1 MRARLILAVVLL
13 ATAAGCTGGGTDEPP
28 TPAQCHFP
36 EITDVGSN
44 AYYVGAVME
53 ADEAPISQVLVR
65 ALPAVDGEDSQD
77 TTNDAGCFFLDLTP
91 GAPYDVTASKQGY
104 EPATKTDQ
112 SSDEGEK
119 VVVTF
124 VLDAL

>member
-1 MRARLILAVVLL
+1 MRSRLVLAVVLL

-28 TPAQCHFP
+28 TPAECHFP

-53 ADEAPISQVLVR
+53 ADEKPIHDANVR
-65 ALPAVDGEDSQD
+65 SVPHAGGQADED
-77 TTNDAGCFFLDLTP
+77 TTNQAGCFFLGMTP
-91 GAPYDVTASKQGY
+91 GAVYDVTASKQGY